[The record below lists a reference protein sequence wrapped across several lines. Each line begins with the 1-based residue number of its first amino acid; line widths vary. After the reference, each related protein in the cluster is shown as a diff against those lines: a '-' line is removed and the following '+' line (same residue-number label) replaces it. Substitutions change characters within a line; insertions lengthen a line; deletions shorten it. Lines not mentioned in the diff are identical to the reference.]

1 MPNAIVLI
9 ADGSEETEAVT
20 VIDILRRAEV
30 EVTVAGVDALD
41 VRASRGVNLRAD
53 AILAEV
59 ADRDFDLVVLPG
71 GKAGAERLRDHPE
84 VQALIRRQHQAG
96 RLIGAIC
103 AAPIALAAAG
113 VLAGRRATSYPGFLQ
128 PGDAELSEDA
138 VVEDGNI
145 VTSRGPATA
154 MPFALALVARLCGEQ
169 VRDDHA
175 ARLLFDRYPAP
186 A

>member
-1 MPNAIVLI
+1 MPDAIVVI

-20 VIDILRRAEV
+20 VIDILRRAEI
-30 EVTVAGVDALD
+30 EVTVAGLAGVDI
-41 VRASRGVNLRAD
+41 RASRGVNLRAD
-53 AILAEV
+53 TTLDAV

-71 GKAGAERLRDHPE
+71 GKAGAERLRDHAD
-84 VQALIRRQHQAG
+84 VQALLERQNDAG

-113 VLAGRRATSYPGFLQ
+113 ILADRRATSYPGFLQ
-128 PGDAELSEDA
+128 SDDATLTEDA

-154 MPFALALVARLCGEQ
+154 MPFALALVARLCGEAA
-169 VRDDHA
+169 RDENA
-175 ARLLFDRYPAP
+175 TRLLFDRYPAP